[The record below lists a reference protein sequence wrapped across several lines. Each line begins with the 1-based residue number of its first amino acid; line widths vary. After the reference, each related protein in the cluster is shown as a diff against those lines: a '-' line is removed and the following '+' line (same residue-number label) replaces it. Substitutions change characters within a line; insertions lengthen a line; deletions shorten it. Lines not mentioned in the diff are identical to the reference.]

1 MKNLKRLIAARKLNN
16 SKGQTLEVAMVGK
29 DVGFEV
35 GGEMFSIIDILV
47 EIDKKMNS
55 DKLWNIVSV
64 ALTIIAITLSAV
76 FGVYAV
82 AYKASIASFEA
93 RVILQKE
100 IMVEYK
106 DTIDKQN
113 KAIDKQNDAINKQN
127 DTINRQ
133 NDAITNL
140 RIDIEVLKAK

>member
-1 MKNLKRLIAARKLNN
+1 MKNLKRLIAARKLDN
-16 SKGQTLEVAMVGK
+16 SKGQNPGVTMVGP

-35 GGEMFSIIDILV
+35 GGETFSIIDILV

-55 DKLWNIVSV
+55 DKLWTVVSV

-76 FGVYAV
+76 FGAYAT

-93 RVILQKE
+93 RVVLQKE
-100 IMVEYK
+100 IMAEYK
-106 DTIDKQN
+106 NTIS
-113 KAIDKQNDAINKQN
+113 KQNDAISKQN

-133 NDAITNL
+133 NDTITDL
-140 RIDIEVLKAK
+140 RIDVEILKAK